1 MTHSSKHTASSK
13 PTSIPKP
20 VAKDTPV
27 SPNKGTAVF
36 RSYKLRHHTMETED
50 PKTTETSQNT
60 TEPENMA
67 NEVRHLNV
75 PTGNA
80 TRPPPPDKYKKWK
93 FQIDKVRYY
102 SCMYCNK
109 HFDSI
114 HHLNNHHRC
123 NHPPV
128 SCDIC
133 NKIYNTPNSLI
144 RHSYKHLDG
153 LHKCDK
159 CMESF
164 HFKSELESHKMKHSQ
179 HRFYCKNCGKGFILN
194 SDLNVNLDTH
204 GDKWKCPY
212 EGCNKECANK

>member
-1 MTHSSKHTASSK
+1 MTDEASGLTNKLSKLTVVTHSSKHTVSSK

-27 SPNKGTAVF
+27 SPDKGTAVF
-36 RSYKLRHHTMETED
+36 PSYKLRRHTMETED

-109 HFDSI
+109 HLILFTTLTIITYAITLQYPVTFATRSTTHPIPSSDI
-114 HHLNNHHRC
+114 HT
-123 NHPPV
+123 
-128 SCDIC
+128 
-133 NKIYNTPNSLI
+133 NTWTACTNVTSVWKVFI
-144 RHSYKHLDG
+144 SKANW
-153 LHKCDK
+153 
-159 CMESF
+159 
-164 HFKSELESHKMKHSQ
+164 SHT
-179 HRFYCKNCGKGFILN
+179 R
-194 SDLNVNLDTH
+194 
-204 GDKWKCPY
+204 
-212 EGCNKECANK
+212 